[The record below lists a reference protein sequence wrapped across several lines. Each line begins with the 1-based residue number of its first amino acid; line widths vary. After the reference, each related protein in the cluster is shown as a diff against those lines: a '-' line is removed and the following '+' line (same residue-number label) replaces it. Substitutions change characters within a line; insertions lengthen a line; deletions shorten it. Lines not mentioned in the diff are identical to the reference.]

1 MLTKIS
7 ILAWSFLFADLAS
20 SFAFSALILSMLA
33 CNCGIAAS
41 RIPLYFSAS
50 DAAFAAVVSTVLNPL
65 SPLPGMACPFLGSWF
80 LFTFSSSVASDLIL
94 FRMLRLLESCLASAL
109 TFSCVFVS
117 SFKRSFALLTKFLAS
132 SMTDFVFL
140 PSVN

>member
-65 SPLPGMACPFLGSWF
+65 SPLPGIACPFLGSWF
-80 LFTFSSSVASDLIL
+80 LFTFSSVTSDLIL
-94 FRMLRLLESCLASAL
+94 FKMLRLLESCLASAL

-117 SFKRSFALLTKFLAS
+117 SFRSSFALLTKFLAS